1 MTKERVEDAG
11 GGTDDGT
18 AVGERKPSSSA
29 YPMFLAFG
37 LAIAEVGVVL
47 GVFVLT
53 VVGFIAFTGSV
64 AGILAESGY
73 VGDGWTTLAVLGVVV
88 FALGGVVFTVYGGT
102 VGGSELLAVSGPV
115 AYRGLSM
122 LAAGALT
129 LLTAGVGY
137 ARGLL
142 EPAV

>member
-1 MTKERVEDAG
+1 MAKESLEEAG
-11 GGTDDGT
+11 GGTEDGT

-29 YPMFLAFG
+29 FPMFLAFG
-37 LAIAEVGVVL
+37 LAVAEVGVVL

-53 VVGFIAFTGSV
+53 VVGVIAFTGSV

-73 VGDGWTTLAVLGVVV
+73 VADGWTTLAVLGVVV
-88 FALGGVVFTVYGGT
+88 LALGAVVFVRYGGS
-102 VGGSELLAVSGPV
+102 VGGVEPLAVPNDI

-129 LLTAGVGY
+129 LLTAGAGY
-137 ARGLL
+137 ARGELD
-142 EPAV
+142 PAA